1 MKYIIVGGGNSVY
14 YLSRSLTSK
23 GHHVTIIN
31 RNYDECTHLAR
42 KLKAVIINGDAS
54 NKKILEQAGASSADA
69 IFVIT
74 LNDHD
79 NLVICQLA
87 QTTFN
92 IPKIFTLVDDP
103 DNEFIF
109 NQLGVQNVLSIN
121 RILTSLIE
129 EKTGYDDVT
138 NLLSL
143 AEGKVNFTK
152 VKLTPASPILNKNLS
167 DISMPENTLIA
178 VILRNGNPII
188 PRGSTTLQADDQLIV
203 LNSPADHSKVIRLLT
218 GEK

>member
-31 RNYDECTHLAR
+31 RNHDECMHLAR

-54 NKKILEQAGASSADA
+54 NKKILEQAGASSANA

-87 QTTFN
+87 QT
-92 IPKIFTLVDDP
+92 IFDNLVKR
-103 DNEFIF
+103 
-109 NQLGVQNVLSIN
+109 QNW
-121 RILTSLIE
+121 
-129 EKTGYDDVT
+129 
-138 NLLSL
+138 
-143 AEGKVNFTK
+143 
-152 VKLTPASPILNKNLS
+152 LNSK
-167 DISMPENTLIA
+167 NTLT
-178 VILRNGNPII
+178 II
-188 PRGSTTLQADDQLIV
+188 DFTEIG
-203 LNSPADHSKVIRLLT
+203 
-218 GEK
+218 

>member
-1 MKYIIVGGGNSVY
+1 MTFYDSII
-14 YLSRSLTSK
+14 
-23 GHHVTIIN
+23 
-31 RNYDECTHLAR
+31 
-42 KLKAVIINGDAS
+42 
-54 NKKILEQAGASSADA
+54 
-69 IFVIT
+69 
-74 LNDHD
+74 
-79 NLVICQLA
+79 
-87 QTTFN
+87 FN

-109 NQLGVQNVLSIN
+109 NQLGVENVLSIN

-178 VILRNGNPII
+178 VIIRNRDPII

-203 LNSPADHSKVIRLLT
+203 LNRPTEHSKVIRLFT